1 MSSNSSSMPRLGPA
15 WRSSG
20 AGGSGRG
27 FQPPPAVPD
36 ETGTRDRSGSHA
48 SGGTAGSGGVDK
60 NRNPFSLL
68 DEDDDGGAPTSSSG
82 GAEKSGS
89 RASNSRGP
97 PAPTNDRFSALKSSS
112 ESSSRP
118 YNRSASNGPR
128 VGGRSLADLA
138 AGLSSTSGGGGGGGG
153 DRDNHHHHH
162 HHRDRNNDSSKQI
175 HRSSS
180 TGLYH
185 RGGDRGDMQRSRS
198 GSGFDQDDG
207 GAKIIR
213 FTREKLL
220 SLRPRPT
227 GNVGLPDVLKHLE
240 GSVVI
245 TNEPQDPGM
254 CEIELSVSLF
264 YMFVYVNKCEFGAL
278 TNKRIFV

>member
-1 MSSNSSSMPRLGPA
+1 MSKIKIHYRLKQNAIIMSSNSSMPRLGPA

-36 ETGTRDRSGSHA
+36 ETRDRSGSHA
-48 SGGTAGSGGVDK
+48 SGGTSGSGAEK

-68 DEDDDGGAPTSSSG
+68 DDEDDGGAPPTSNSSSSG
-82 GAEKSGS
+82 GGDKNS
-89 RASNSRGP
+89 RSNSRGP
-97 PAPTNDRFSALKSSS
+97 PAPTNDRFSALKSS

-118 YNRSASNGPR
+118 YNRSASSGPR
-128 VGGRSLADLA
+128 PGGRSLADLA
-138 AGLSSTSGGGGGGGG
+138 AGLSSTGG
-153 DRDNHHHHH
+153 DRDHHHHH
-162 HHRDRNNDSSKQI
+162 HHRGSERNDSKPI

-180 TGLYH
+180 TGYH
-185 RGGDRGDMQRSRS
+185 RGDRGDNNQRSRS
-198 GSGFDQDDG
+198 GSGGGNLDYDDG

-227 GNVGLPDVLKHLE
+227 GAVGLPDVLKHLE
-240 GSVVI
+240 GSVVVAS
-245 TNEPQDPGM
+245 EPQDPGM
-254 CEIELSVSLF
+254 SKMS
-264 YMFVYVNKCEFGAL
+264 
-278 TNKRIFV
+278 

>member
-1 MSSNSSSMPRLGPA
+1 MPRLGPA
-15 WRSSG
+15 WRS
-20 AGGSGRG
+20 GGSGRG

-36 ETGTRDRSGSHA
+36 DTTGTLQRDRSGSHA
-48 SGGTAGSGGVDK
+48 SGGTAGSGGVVDK

-68 DEDDDGGAPTSSSG
+68 DEDEDGGAPTSSSSG
-82 GAEKSGS
+82 GGEKGGS
-89 RASNSRGP
+89 RGGNNSRGP
-97 PAPTNDRFSALKSSS
+97 PAPTNDRFSALKSS

-118 YNRSASNGPR
+118 YNRSASSGPR

-153 DRDNHHHHH
+153 GDRDNHHH

-185 RGGDRGDMQRSRS
+185 RGGGGGDRGDMQRSRS

-227 GNVGLPDVLKHLE
+227 GNGGLPDVLEHLE

-254 CEIELSVSLF
+254 CENDWVF
-264 YMFVYVNKCEFGAL
+264 HYFVCE
-278 TNKRIFV
+278 

>member
-1 MSSNSSSMPRLGPA
+1 MPRLGPA

-36 ETGTRDRSGSHA
+36 ETRDRSGSHA
-48 SGGTAGSGGVDK
+48 SGGSGAEK

-68 DEDDDGGAPTSSSG
+68 DDEDDGGAPSSKSSIATDKNSRG
-82 GAEKSGS
+82 GGIGMG
-89 RASNSRGP
+89 NRGP
-97 PAPTNDRFSALKSSS
+97 PAPTNDRFSALKSS

-118 YNRSASNGPR
+118 YSRSSSSGPR
-128 VGGRSLADLA
+128 PSGRSLADLA
-138 AGLSSTSGGGGGGGG
+138 AGLSSSGG
-153 DRDNHHHHH
+153 DRDHHHH
-162 HHRDRNNDSSKQI
+162 HHRGHDRNDNKSL

-180 TGLYH
+180 TGYH
-185 RGGDRGDMQRSRS
+185 PRGGSSSDMQRTRS
-198 GSGFDQDDG
+198 GSGGGTGFDYDDG

-227 GNVGLPDVLKHLE
+227 GDVGLPDVLKHLE
-240 GSVVI
+240 GSVVVAS
-245 TNEPQDPGM
+245 EPQDPGM
-254 CEIELSVSLF
+254 FIVWINMCF
-264 YMFVYVNKCEFGAL
+264 ACAH
-278 TNKRIFV
+278 